1 MKYLGLSLV
10 IALLLFASTAFAQKA
25 EVYGDYTYMQYNPT
39 VTGLQSRALNGAGG
53 GIQYNFGKYFGIKG
67 DFQGYMS
74 TEWTLNVTS
83 PLTTPSGGII
93 PVGTYK
99 SNSTMFTY
107 LFGPVIRVPAK
118 RVTVFGE
125 VLFGGSNT
133 NLYGRLYNQAI
144 VGGASNE
151 VSGTQHPFTI
161 ALGGG
166 LDFNVNKHVAFRLG
180 EMDYVLT
187 RYTNPFTDTNNQNN
201 FRYLGGMVFR
211 WGGE

>member
-1 MKYLGLSLV
+1 MKVLSVV
-10 IALLLFASTAFAQKA
+10 IVIVALACMSTLFAQKA
-25 EVYGDYTYMQYNPT
+25 EVYGDYTYMQFNT
-39 VTGLQSRALNGAGG
+39 TLSGLQSRALNGAGG
-53 GIQYNFGKYFGIKG
+53 GIQWNVGKYFGIKG

-83 PLTTPSGGII
+83 PIETSKGTI

-118 RVTVFGE
+118 RVVVFGE
-125 VLFGGSNT
+125 TLFGQSNT
-133 NLYGRLYNQAI
+133 NLYARLYDEAI
-144 VGGASNE
+144 SGGQTNE
-151 VSGTQHPFTI
+151 GSGTQHPFTM

-166 LDFNVNKHVAFRLG
+166 IDVVVTKNVAFRLG
-180 EMDYVLT
+180 EFDYMLT
-187 RYTNPFTDTNNQNN
+187 RYTNPFTNTNNQNN

-211 WGGE
+211 WGGM

>member
-1 MKYLGLSLV
+1 V
-10 IALLLFASTAFAQKA
+10 CAPAFAQKG

-53 GIQYNFGKYFGIKG
+53 GVQWNLSKYLGVKG

-74 TEWTLNVTS
+74 TQWTLNVTS
-83 PLTTPSGGII
+83 PITTPSGGTI
-93 PVGTYK
+93 PVGSYS

-118 RVTVFGE
+118 RIVPFGE

-133 NLYGRLYNQAI
+133 NLYGRLSSSLIA
-144 VGGASNE
+144 GGASVE
-151 VSGTQHPFTI
+151 QAGTQHPFTM

-166 LDFNVNKHVAFRLG
+166 VDIVVNKNVAFRLG
-180 EMDYVLT
+180 EFDYLLT
-187 RYTNPFTDTNNQNN
+187 RYTNPLTDTNNQNN

-211 WGGE
+211 WGGD

>member
-1 MKYLGLSLV
+1 MKYPGLSLV
-10 IALLLFASTAFAQKA
+10 IALVLVASTAFAQKA

-53 GIQYNFGKYFGIKG
+53 GVQYNIGKYFGVKG

-74 TEWTLNVTS
+74 TQWTLNVTS
-83 PLTTPSGGII
+83 PLTTPSGAII

-99 SNSTMFTY
+99 SNATMFTY

-118 RVTVFGE
+118 RVTMFGE

-151 VSGTQHPFTI
+151 VSGTQHPFTM
-161 ALGGG
+161 AFGGG
-166 LDFNVNKHVAFRLG
+166 LDLNVNKHVAFRLG
-180 EMDYVLT
+180 EVDYVLT